1 MVNDK
6 SYWLSAGIYTFL
18 QRIFEFLFG
27 FFGFYFLVRIVSK
40 DDFGIWVLYITVISV
55 VDTTRNGFIQN
66 GLIKYLVNTNKE
78 SSLPIQSAS
87 LLLNICITVFCL
99 IILIIITPWLSH
111 IWNIPH
117 LSNLLVMFYISL
129 IFFIPLTQVAVILQA
144 RMNFK
149 KLFWI
154 QTIRVGLFFSFIF
167 YLWLSK
173 SHCSLTVLA
182 EVQTIIVAISAA
194 IAWILSK
201 SYVSISLK
209 INKDWISKLFHFGKY
224 VLGTNLMSMLGNSLD
239 KFVLGALLNPAQVAV
254 NNVAGRILNFIE
266 VPVNTVA
273 TIVYPKSAESMEQS
287 PEKAKESVRKLF
299 EQSVGI
305 TLGITIP
312 FFIFMM
318 ILAKPVIILIA
329 GTEYLDAVPFL
340 RVILVVALLRPYD
353 RQSGITLDAMGKPHL
368 NFLVVLLNLI
378 IVLISSFVFIK
389 FFGLMGAAYAVL
401 LALIISVIIKQIMLA
416 KFINSNF
423 LRPLKYTLLAYQ
435 KIADKIKNIRR

>member
-1 MVNDK
+1 
-6 SYWLSAGIYTFL
+6 
-18 QRIFEFLFG
+18 
-27 FFGFYFLVRIVSK
+27 
-40 DDFGIWVLYITVISV
+40 
-55 VDTTRNGFIQN
+55 
-66 GLIKYLVNTNKE
+66 
-78 SSLPIQSAS
+78 
-87 LLLNICITVFCL
+87 
-99 IILIIITPWLSH
+99 
-111 IWNIPH
+111 
-117 LSNLLVMFYISL
+117 
-129 IFFIPLTQVAVILQA
+129 
-144 RMNFK
+144 
-149 KLFWI
+149 
-154 QTIRVGLFFSFIF
+154 
-167 YLWLSK
+167 
-173 SHCSLTVLA
+173 
-182 EVQTIIVAISAA
+182 
-194 IAWILSK
+194 
-201 SYVSISLK
+201 
-209 INKDWISKLFHFGKY
+209 
-224 VLGTNLMSMLGNSLD
+224 MSMLGNSLD

-318 ILAKPVIILIA
+318 IFAKPVIILIA
-329 GTEYLDAVPFL
+329 GAEYLDAVPFL

-423 LRPLKYTLLAYQ
+423 LRPLKYTILAYQ